1 MELIRVHTP
10 SGTHARRLLVAVDGT
25 CSAGIQPDGDRSV
38 VELALDEETAE
49 GLVDLFNLLGRWLND
64 GDLTA
69 CQVGFGERSY
79 TLLAAKNVKPNDPA
93 DFLLERTMQLQ
104 VALDSRIVIEQAKG
118 VLAERHGIDPDVAF
132 EDMRREA
139 RSRRIKIRDVA
150 AQVVD
155 SARRSVR
162 DRA

>member
-1 MELIRVHTP
+1 
-10 SGTHARRLLVAVDGT
+10 
-25 CSAGIQPDGDRSV
+25 
-38 VELALDEETAE
+38 
-49 GLVDLFNLLGRWLND
+49 
-64 GDLTA
+64 
-69 CQVGFGERSY
+69 
-79 TLLAAKNVKPNDPA
+79 LAAKDVKPNDPA

-132 EDMRREA
+132 EDMRRKA